1 MASAR
6 KILIADPDAESVRGL
21 MRALRERGYQL
32 HAAPDG
38 ARALEI
44 AVLRHPDLILFDE
57 TSRLLEARTFI
68 QILRTNP
75 RTEDIPV
82 IVTGHGNDLERL
94 RGFRDG
100 YLRKPVNLDEVLSR
114 LEQIFRRTE
123 AARQL
128 RGEAS
133 EIEGSL
139 KQMGIAD
146 LLQILASNRRTGKIE
161 LSFAGARGEIL
172 LGEGRPVNAR
182 IAGVEGEK
190 ALFRLLAWREGTF
203 AFTPLPSA
211 PSARIDRGMEDAL
224 LEGMRQADE
233 GARVSERL
241 PSRAAFL
248 ALAPGAQLPSELHP
262 ITQQVVQAAAEPL
275 PLSELLDRCPA
286 TDFEVLAAVA
296 SLIEKGLLVQVERRE
311 TADVTPLLH
320 PAELHALRAKLVR
333 GRQSIA
339 AMGKVLVAGHAR
351 AVGRFARALSRL
363 PGFSP
368 ERSGLA
374 HEFGALGHIALP
386 DQLAIEL
393 LALPT
398 DEAYRPLW
406 RPFGAGAVV
415 ALILDETGLGLAAFF
430 ANDSRVHL
438 MLAGAAAVPQN
449 LRRAMGGAS
458 LGPTDPVE
466 VVRAALMLAAAP
478 VARAI
483 G

>member
-1 MASAR
+1 MATR
-6 KILIADPDAESVRGL
+6 KILIADPDAESARVL
-21 MRALRERGYQL
+21 SRALRERGYQL

-82 IVTGHGNDLERL
+82 IVTGQGHDLERL
-94 RGFRDG
+94 RGYRDG
-100 YLRKPVNLDEVLSR
+100 YLRKPFNMDEVLSR
-114 LEQIFRRTE
+114 IEQIFRRNE

-128 RGEAS
+128 KGEAS

-146 LLQILASNRRTGKIE
+146 LLQILASNRRTGRVE
-161 LSFAGARGEIL
+161 LANVNLRGEIL

-182 IAGVEGEK
+182 IGTVEGEK
-190 ALFRLLAWREGTF
+190 ALFRLLAWREGSF
-203 AFTPLPSA
+203 AFTPMPTPPA
-211 PSARIDRGMEDAL
+211 ARIERGMEDAL

-233 GARVSERL
+233 AARLLERL

-248 ALAPGAQLPSELHP
+248 GVASGAQFPAELHP
-262 ITQQVVQAAAEPL
+262 VTRQVVQAMGEPL
-275 PLSELLDRCPA
+275 ALQDLLDRCPA

-296 SLIEKGLLVQVERRE
+296 SLIEKGLVVQVERRE
-311 TADVTPLLH
+311 SADVTPLLQ

-333 GRQSIA
+333 GRTAAA
-339 AMGKVLVAGHAR
+339 AMGKVIVAGQT
-351 AVGRFARALSRL
+351 RALARFTRSLARV
-363 PGFSP
+363 PGFAA
-368 ERSGLA
+368 EREPPHSD
-374 HEFGALGHIALP
+374 FGALGHITLP
-386 DQLAIEL
+386 DQVTIEL

-398 DEAYRPLW
+398 QEELRPLW

-415 ALILDETGLGLAAFF
+415 AVILDETGLPLANHF
-430 ANDSRVHL
+430 ATDSRVHV
-438 MLAGAAAVPQN
+438 MLAGAAAVPQS
-449 LRRAMGGAS
+449 LRRAAGGAS
-458 LGPTDPVE
+458 LGPPDAVE
-466 VVRAALMLAAAP
+466 AMRAALALAAAP